1 MAHVLDQIQDLANES
16 DRFKNKHI
24 NATDVA
30 IRIYLEFPVATSA
43 RLEASCNN
51 GVSMESGAMLMYR
64 MADPR
69 MKQFLTL
76 SWKSKATIK

>member
-51 GVSMESGAMLMYR
+51 GGIYGVWCNADVSYGRSANETVF
-64 MADPR
+64 
-69 MKQFLTL
+69 KH
-76 SWKSKATIK
+76 